1 MFHSYFN
8 EYAFDDI
15 NINLLTS
22 SCTLHRRK
30 FRTNV
35 SVPICINLSVLAC
48 KSFSISLEVYRCL
61 EIPVYDI
68 PTLTSINSV

>member
-15 NINLLTS
+15 NIYLLTS

-35 SVPICINLSVLAC
+35 SVHIRINVSVSAYKSLS
-48 KSFSISLEVYRCL
+48 I
-61 EIPVYDI
+61 
-68 PTLTSINSV
+68 TLKIY